1 MGLILQSDFFSPVLG
16 FSVLLCKT
24 DHKFLQIRSALV
36 SAESKEQIYFLGKT
50 TRAVVLQAQDVNRPS
65 KKKILH
71 VFQLLQL
78 VLDLFLWK
86 KIEVLRTGHK
96 DNSIILNYCYLKT
109 KENLFTTWMASSISL
124 RGWGKC
130 SAESFMWAQV

>member
-1 MGLILQSDFFSPVLG
+1 MLG

-36 SAESKEQIYFLGKT
+36 STENKEQISFLGKKT
-50 TRAVVLQAQDVNRPS
+50 CAVVLQAQDVNRLS

-71 VFQLLQL
+71 MFQLFQL

-86 KIEVLRTGHK
+86 KIEVLRTGHE
-96 DNSIILNYCYLKT
+96 DNSIILNYYYLKP
-109 KENLFTTWMASSISL
+109 KENLFTA
-124 RGWGKC
+124 
-130 SAESFMWAQV
+130 